1 MPMII
6 SIGGKNVT
14 CCAIV
19 CVEKWNDTLESRVTR
34 ITADLANV
42 PKFWKDFPKIS
53 MTGTSWSQE
62 VNVGTSIM
70 KYSINCVPLIEGN

>member
-1 MPMII
+1 MII

-34 ITADLANV
+34 LTSDLANIKKFWPNF
-42 PKFWKDFPKIS
+42 PKF
-53 MTGTSWSQE
+53 TLVGQSWYLEQ
-62 VNVGTSIM
+62 T
-70 KYSINCVPLIEGN
+70 EGVRS